1 VVERDSLASRL
12 ALAEAEV
19 EKLRAAAASAE
30 EAAERSRTAAS
41 TTETATRDVAQ
52 AAAHEKATLKARV
65 SELERDLGTAM
76 VDLATAGRQFS
87 QASNQLHEVSEEA
100 TRLRESNVKL
110 SEDLKGELC
119 GCFLSSALSLLA
131 SCRVLTRRSPSQGC
145 AYIAPG

>member
-19 EKLRAAAASAE
+19 EKLRTAAASAE

-52 AAAHEKATLKARV
+52 DAAHEKATLKARV

-76 VDLATAGRQFS
+76 VDLATAGR
-87 QASNQLHEVSEEA
+87 
-100 TRLRESNVKL
+100 
-110 SEDLKGELC
+110 
-119 GCFLSSALSLLA
+119 
-131 SCRVLTRRSPSQGC
+131 
-145 AYIAPG
+145 